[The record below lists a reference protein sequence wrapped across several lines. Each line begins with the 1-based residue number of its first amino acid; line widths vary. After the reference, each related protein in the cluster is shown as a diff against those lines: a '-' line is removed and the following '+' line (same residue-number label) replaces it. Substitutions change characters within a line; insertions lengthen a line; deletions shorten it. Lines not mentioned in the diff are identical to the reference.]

1 MNSSGLRKGPAAGSC
16 QNYDDISGLQNS
28 IFWLA
33 EQLVAS
39 LERLWSMDF
48 GMNGDGGDDDDGDN
62 NNESKIVSLQ
72 PCRRQEGEDI

>member
-1 MNSSGLRKGPAAGSC
+1 
-16 QNYDDISGLQNS
+16 
-28 IFWLA
+28 
-33 EQLVAS
+33 
-39 LERLWSMDF
+39 MDF